1 MAQPEKLFTVDEA
14 NRALARVIPL
24 VQQLQ
29 GLQDSIVKTNQQLDE
44 ATKKVSQGNGYPI
57 KELRKQIEELT
68 KHQLHLLEAFQS
80 ALQQLEGIG
89 CVIKDLQQGLIDFY
103 TMRNEELVFLCWRQ
117 GEKQIQFWHQVE
129 DGFPGRQP
137 IV

>member
-14 NRALARVIPL
+14 NRALADVIPL

-80 ALQQLEGIG
+80 VLQQLEGIG
-89 CVIKDLQQGLIDFY
+89 CVIKDLQQGLVDFY

-117 GEKQIQFWHQVE
+117 GEKQIHFWHRVE

-137 IV
+137 IL

>member
-1 MAQPEKLFTVDEA
+1 MPQSEKLFTVDEA
-14 NRALARVIPL
+14 NRALADVIPL

-68 KHQLHLLEAFQS
+68 KHQLHLLAAFQS
-80 ALQQLEGIG
+80 ALQQLESIG
-89 CVIKDLQQGLIDFY
+89 CVIKDLQEGLIDFY
-103 TMRNEELVFLCWRQ
+103 TMRNEEMVFLCWRQ
-117 GEKQIQFWHQVE
+117 GEKAITFWHRVE

>member
-14 NRALARVIPL
+14 NRALAEIIPL
-24 VQQLQ
+24 IQQLQ
-29 GLQDSIVKTNQQLDE
+29 GLQASILNTNHQLDE
-44 ATKKVSQGNGYPI
+44 ATKKLSQGNGYPI
-57 KELRKQIEELT
+57 KEVRKQIEELT

-89 CVIKDLQQGLIDFY
+89 CVVKDLQQGLIDFY
-103 TMRNEELVFLCWRQ
+103 TMRNEEPVFLCWRL
-117 GEKQIQFWHQVE
+117 GEDQIRFWHRLE

-137 IV
+137 IA

>member
-14 NRALARVIPL
+14 NHALATVIPL
-24 VQQLQ
+24 VEQLQ
-29 GLQDSIVKTNQQLDE
+29 GLQQAIVNTNQQLDE
-44 ATKKVSQGNGYPI
+44 GTRKLSQGNGYPL
-57 KELRKQIEELT
+57 KEIRKQLEELT
-68 KHQLHLLEAFQS
+68 THQLHLLEAFQS

-89 CVIKDLQQGLIDFY
+89 CMIKDLQQGLIDFY
-103 TMRNEELVFLCWRQ
+103 TMRNDELVFLCWRQ
-117 GEKQIQFWHQVE
+117 GEKQIRFWHGLE

>member
-14 NRALARVIPL
+14 NHALAHVIPL
-24 VQQLQ
+24 VRQLQ

-44 ATKKVSQGNGYPI
+44 ATKKLSQGNGYPI
-57 KELRKQIEELT
+57 KEIRKQIEEFT

-80 ALQQLEGIG
+80 VLQQLEGIG
-89 CVIKDLQQGLIDFY
+89 CVIKDLQQGLVDFY

-117 GEKQIQFWHQVE
+117 GEKQIQFWHRVE

-137 IV
+137 IL